1 MDKDNILTEHHESQS
16 QWWARNYMEHNDGK
30 VGETDL
36 AIAFKAGR
44 RAGRIYLWHWCSQEK
59 PKVVTNKRV
68 AVVVMLNR
76 LDYEIVTVLTSEFD
90 EFVQNNAA
98 VLWAY
103 ADKLLEGSIQNADF
117 L

>member
-1 MDKDNILTEHHESQS
+1 MEQETQRAEYKESQS
-16 QWWARNYMEHNDGK
+16 QWWAREYMQRSDGK

-44 RAGRIYLWHWCSQEK
+44 RAARIGMWQWCALSK
-59 PKVVTNKRV
+59 PKITTNRRA

-76 LDYEIVTVLTSEFD
+76 IDFEIHTVLTSEY
-90 EFVQNNAA
+90 EEYVHNNAC

-103 ADKLLEGSIQNADF
+103 ADKLVEKSLPKPEFI
-117 L
+117 